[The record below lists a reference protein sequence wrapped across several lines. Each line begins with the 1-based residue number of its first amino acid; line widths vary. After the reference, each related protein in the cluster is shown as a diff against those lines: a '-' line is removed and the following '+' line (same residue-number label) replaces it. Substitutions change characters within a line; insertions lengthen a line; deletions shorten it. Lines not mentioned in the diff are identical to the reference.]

1 MFVDPLPNRVT
12 LQAIRIPRHVQDA
25 TSLIDEG
32 CTCSNVPSTSSTAI
46 RLPGTPMVYFGS
58 DKLVKLTDGLGLVA
72 GIMVGS
78 FLRSTGAIGCHDGP
92 YPLHAYSC
100 GSHPITVRFTK
111 TKDKRF
117 GSSRNYPLSIGKN
130 NTEKDFRPCHTCDQ
144 VSKRR
149 EGPPTP
155 TLSTN
160 RTKEMLLR
168 ALLLAPAVGAV
179 GAFVVSKPI
188 CSLRLSKLSSF
199 ESDTAYRNDECSR
212 RSIIR
217 DTLLSLS
224 TVAAT
229 VVGRP
234 DQASAVY
241 GADAKIELPDVI
253 QGMSDR
259 QTKQCLVESLGNR
272 ECLVYLDPDNQL
284 YKGSEATLF
293 LERLNG
299 SMNALQ
305 DLPTYIET
313 KQWNKVQG
321 VMTGPMGT
329 LSREK
334 CKSLSVAI
342 RK

>member
-1 MFVDPLPNRVT
+1 
-12 LQAIRIPRHVQDA
+12 
-25 TSLIDEG
+25 
-32 CTCSNVPSTSSTAI
+32 
-46 RLPGTPMVYFGS
+46 
-58 DKLVKLTDGLGLVA
+58 
-72 GIMVGS
+72 
-78 FLRSTGAIGCHDGP
+78 
-92 YPLHAYSC
+92 
-100 GSHPITVRFTK
+100 
-111 TKDKRF
+111 
-117 GSSRNYPLSIGKN
+117 
-130 NTEKDFRPCHTCDQ
+130 
-144 VSKRR
+144 
-149 EGPPTP
+149 
-155 TLSTN
+155 
-160 RTKEMLLR
+160 MLLR

-284 YKGSEATLF
+284 YKGSEATLL

-329 LSREK
+329 LSLTMNELVKTLEPNDPSREK
-334 CKSLSVAI
+334 CKSLSIAI
-342 RK
+342 RNDLYSISGSADRKQVKDAMISFQRAEEKLNKFALLINEKRK